1 MANAKAGNLY
11 YLRYHDIKT
20 ILNAFFYEKISHFES
35 VEVQMTFQNGY
46 SYSKHLMNENEG
58 YYPLD
63 FPIMQTGK
71 FIGDFPIKVKIIGKK
86 QMETVDTTFV
96 LNESDMIAGNYKIVT
111 SWFGKNINDL
121 LDYSYDPLTVSS
133 IIDMSIEQNILT
145 PYTGFIV
152 IDKSLSNPTN
162 NEEDPDGEDYN
173 EGDDEISAIDDD
185 PKDIFSLELLAYPN
199 PFNSTVNLKV
209 ILPVSNNYTLTI
221 YNILGQKI
229 KEFDLSSFSEGAH
242 ILQWSGRSDDNNLV
256 SSGFYFAVL
265 RGNNIQKV
273 VKLQLV
279 E

>member
-1 MANAKAGNLY
+1 
-11 YLRYHDIKT
+11 
-20 ILNAFFYEKISHFES
+20 
-35 VEVQMTFQNGY
+35 
-46 SYSKHLMNENEG
+46 
-58 YYPLD
+58 
-63 FPIMQTGK
+63 
-71 FIGDFPIKVKIIGKK
+71 
-86 QMETVDTTFV
+86 METVDTTFV

-162 NEEDPDGEDYN
+162 NEEDPDSEDYN